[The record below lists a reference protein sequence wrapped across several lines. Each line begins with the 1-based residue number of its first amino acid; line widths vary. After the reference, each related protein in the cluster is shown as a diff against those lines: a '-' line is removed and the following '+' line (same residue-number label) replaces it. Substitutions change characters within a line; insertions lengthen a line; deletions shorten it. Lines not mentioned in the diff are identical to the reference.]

1 MIVGEIEGEIGWW
14 KSSFKMEERVMPEDE
29 KKFDKKYL
37 F

>member
-14 KSSFKMEERVMPEDE
+14 KSSFKMEERVMTEDE